1 MPEPQP
7 DHAQRISKFA
17 GDCMIKMKELVA
29 VLEEEL
35 GEGTSKLSF
44 RVGLNSGGVTVSSL
58 VCSFRASRIL
68 FTSKDS
74 TRLRLCSV
82 FVRGATRLVC

>member
-1 MPEPQP
+1 MNITLIICAPDISFTPRNAFLSAVPEPQP

-58 VCSFRASRIL
+58 IAIRAS
-68 FTSKDS
+68 
-74 TRLRLCSV
+74 
-82 FVRGATRLVC
+82 